1 MLDALE
7 EADYKDQIKLN
18 SWKQQV
24 NNSGDNGPSED
35 IFNEIKK
42 AYQKTVGELEKIPEE
57 LKEAEEQLKEQYK
70 LIY

>member
-1 MLDALE
+1 MLKALN
-7 EADYKDQIKLN
+7 EAGYKDQLALT
-18 SWKQQV
+18 SWEKQV
-24 NNSGDNGPSED
+24 NDEEEGPSED
-35 IFNEIKK
+35 IFDEIKK